1 MRMKENRSGAPEWSK
16 RTGRSGGA
24 IMDARS
30 RRKVTGG
37 GSGGGGR
44 SIDEPERRSTME
56 GKKRKKKER
65 GRRKK
70 KVLVGEREATP
81 TAADQVKTLICLQ
94 KLSVMLSHMAF
105 KSDPFKPISLWS

>member
-1 MRMKENRSGAPEWSK
+1 MRVKENRSGAPEWSE

-44 SIDEPERRSTME
+44 SIGEPERRSTME
-56 GKKRKKKER
+56 GKKRRKKGR
-65 GRRKK
+65 GGRKK

-81 TAADQVKTLICLQ
+81 TAVDQFKTLICLHRY
-94 KLSVMLSHMAF
+94 LF
-105 KSDPFKPISLWS
+105 KF